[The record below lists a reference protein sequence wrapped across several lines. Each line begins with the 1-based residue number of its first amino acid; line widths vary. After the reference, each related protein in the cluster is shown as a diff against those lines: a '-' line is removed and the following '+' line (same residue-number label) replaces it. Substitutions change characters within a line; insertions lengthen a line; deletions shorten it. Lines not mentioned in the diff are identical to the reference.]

1 VQMCITSGAN
11 VKYSMSKCT
20 KQQQMCI

>member
-1 VQMCITSGAN
+1 MCITSGAN